1 MQVFVKTLTG
11 KHITIEIE
19 PTDRIEDL
27 KAKLQDKEGVP
38 PDQQRLIFAGKQ
50 LEDGNTLQDY
60 SIQKDS
66 TIHWVL
72 RKPVIYLYPTKEI
85 DAEVTINVK
94 EGNFTCV
101 YPPFNAS
108 QTSQST
114 WKVHAHPDGTMFV
127 DGKNCPYLFWE
138 AESKRS
144 YDFSKGF
151 IVTAKDAKDFLEEKL
166 KFVGLNDREAFD
178 FITFWLPVLLK
189 NGVSICSF
197 QFDNYTEQC
206 PLQVNPKPDSVLR
219 VFLAIKKVTGT
230 ESIEEQ
236 ELHPF
241 ERHGFSVIEWG
252 GSNE

>member
-1 MQVFVKTLTG
+1 M
-11 KHITIEIE
+11 
-19 PTDRIEDL
+19 ED
-27 KAKLQDKEGVP
+27 D
-38 PDQQRLIFAGKQ
+38 
-50 LEDGNTLQDY
+50 NTLQDY

-108 QTSQST
+108 QTNQST
-114 WKVHAHPDGTMFV
+114 WKVHAHPDGTMYV
-127 DGKNCPYLFWE
+127 EGKNCPYLFWE

-166 KFVGLNDREAFD
+166 KFMGLNDREAFD

-230 ESIEEQ
+230 VSIEEQ

-241 ERHGFSVIEWG
+241 ERYGFSVIEWG